1 MSIKK
6 MSLDELK
13 NCSYEDLK
21 DFFEKQLM
29 TKKMFDEW
37 EKLKNKNQAGEKMD
51 FWDNYNLTQL
61 DNHFK
66 NYVKE

>member
-37 EKLKNKNQAGEKMD
+37 EKLKNKNQTGEKMD

>member
-37 EKLKNKNQAGEKMD
+37 EKLKNKNQSGEKMD

>member
-29 TKKMFDEW
+29 TKKCLMNG
-37 EKLKNKNQAGEKMD
+37 KN
-51 FWDNYNLTQL
+51 
-61 DNHFK
+61 
-66 NYVKE
+66 